1 MELQEKEDQKDED
14 DIAKLFRK
22 NLQQRERFCK
32 KRIRES
38 SCARKENVVIDILIT
53 SRNGDRKIMQ
63 PIRITI

>member
-1 MELQEKEDQKDED
+1 MELQEKEEQKDED

-22 NLQQRERFCK
+22 NLQQRERFCQ

-38 SCARKENVVIDILIT
+38 SCARKENVVIDVLIT